1 MSASP
6 TRFSTADLC
15 DLYWE
20 PLAGSVQQARP
31 GLVSFGGRH
40 MCYGPAMTVST
51 CDDNV
56 LIREL
61 VASPGNGR
69 ILVIDGS
76 ASSNRALL
84 GDVQTMKA
92 MKNGWAG
99 LIINGYVRD
108 RELLAALPFA
118 VFALGTVPL
127 RPLKTGSGKIGG
139 VVNFLDVT
147 IAPDNWVYADAD
159 GLIVSAVALD
169 LPSEAPTED

>member
-1 MSASP
+1 MSALP
-6 TRFSTADLC
+6 TRISTADLC
-15 DLYWE
+15 DLHWE
-20 PLAGSVQQARP
+20 LLAGNLQQARP

-61 VASPGNGR
+61 VAAPGNGQ

-76 ASSNRALL
+76 ASFNRALL

-127 RPLKTGSGKIGG
+127 RPLKTGSGKIGD
-139 VVNFLDVT
+139 VVSFLGVT
-147 IAPDNWVYADAD
+147 IAPGNWIYADAD
-159 GLIVSAVALD
+159 GLIVSTVALD
-169 LPSEAPTED
+169 VPSEAPAED